1 MEEERVGKKG
11 RTERFKRENNSSD
24 ISWEEKG
31 ESSQTNISQ
40 VKIVVTMMVMKKKKK
55 ANIFLLSP

>member
-1 MEEERVGKKG
+1 MEEERVEKKG
-11 RTERFKRENNSSD
+11 RRERFKRESNSSG
-24 ISWEEKG
+24 ISWEEEG

-55 ANIFLLSP
+55 KK